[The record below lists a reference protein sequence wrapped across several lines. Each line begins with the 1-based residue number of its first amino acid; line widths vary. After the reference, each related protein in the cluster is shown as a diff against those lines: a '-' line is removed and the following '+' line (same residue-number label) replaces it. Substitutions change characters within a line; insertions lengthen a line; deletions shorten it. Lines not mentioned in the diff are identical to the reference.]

1 MWKGLV
7 VVVVGSGSSLLVE
20 ILQVYLPTRD
30 SSLVDVIS
38 NTTGTAL
45 GVLLFRLTGDRWV
58 SPQRRRE
65 RRE

>member
-1 MWKGLV
+1 VGLV
-7 VVVVGSGSSLLVE
+7 VVAVGTGLSLLIE

-45 GVLLFRLTGDRWV
+45 GVLLFRLMSDWWGSAQDRAR
-58 SPQRRRE
+58 S
-65 RRE
+65 